1 MLNKKESN
9 MKQLNKQQQK
19 VVDTLFANLEHNF
32 WSADFVRLP
41 QNRTLIKL
49 LNELDIPN
57 SSMVTDEKR
66 FSKPAGFVYTTSGG
80 GRTYTSHKLKVASVN
95 LDLTSENRH
104 RCQQG
109 DHASKIIALI
119 HCNGFDLQNKI
130 TEEYKH
136 SEIRNAIE
144 MFNKN
149 HKKSA

>member
-1 MLNKKESN
+1 MKK
-9 MKQLNKQQQK
+9 LNKQQQK

-49 LNELDIPN
+49 LNELDISN
-57 SSMVTDEKR
+57 SSRVTDEKR
-66 FSKPAGFVYTTSGG
+66 FSKPAGFVYTTGG
-80 GRTYTSHKLKVASVN
+80 GERTYTSHQLKVASVS

-109 DHASKIIALI
+109 EHASKVIALI

-130 TEEYKH
+130 TNENKH
-136 SEIRNAIE
+136 VEIRKAIE
-144 MFNKN
+144 VFNN
-149 HKKSA
+149 NNKKLA

>member
-1 MLNKKESN
+1 
-9 MKQLNKQQQK
+9 MKNLNKQQQK

-41 QNRTLIKL
+41 QNRSLIKL
-49 LNELDIPN
+49 LNELNISN
-57 SSMVTDEKR
+57 SSRVTDEKR
-66 FSKPAGFVYTTSGG
+66 FSKPAGFVYTTGG
-80 GRTYTSHKLKVASVN
+80 GERTYRSHKLKVASVD
-95 LDLTSENRH
+95 LELTSENRH

-130 TEEYKH
+130 TDEHKH
-136 SEIRNAIE
+136 LEIREAIE

-149 HKKSA
+149 NKKSA

>member
-9 MKQLNKQQQK
+9 MKNLNKQQQA

-49 LNELDIPN
+49 LNELNISN
-57 SSMVTDEKR
+57 SSIVTDEKR
-66 FSKPAGFVYTTSGG
+66 FSKPAGFVYTTGGG

-95 LDLTSENRH
+95 LELTSENRH

-119 HCNGFDLQNKI
+119 HCNDFDLQNKI
-130 TEEYKH
+130 TNEHKH
-136 SEIRNAIE
+136 IEIRKAIE

-149 HKKSA
+149 NKKSA